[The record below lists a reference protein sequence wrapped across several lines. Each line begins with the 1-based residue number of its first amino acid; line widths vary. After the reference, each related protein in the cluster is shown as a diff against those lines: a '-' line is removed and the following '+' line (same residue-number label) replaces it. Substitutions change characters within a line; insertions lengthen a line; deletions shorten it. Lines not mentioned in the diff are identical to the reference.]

1 MNQFFEFLSRYN
13 RREQTIL
20 LVGAL
25 VVFIYLLWR
34 AVLVPL
40 QDWRAEQIQR
50 NANVQQALGR
60 VEVLSARLQE
70 YRRSGNGN
78 GQSSGNLSRVID
90 TSLSAAGLAMSGFQ
104 PGTGGE
110 ARVRFDQVPYERFIQ
125 WLHDLEYRYG
135 ISVVDMTIAATNEQ
149 GMVTVNIRLQQN

>member
-25 VVFIYLLWR
+25 VVFVYLLWR

-40 QDWRAEQIQR
+40 QHRRSERIER
-50 NANVQQALGR
+50 NANVQRALGR

-70 YRRSGNGN
+70 YRRSGTGN
-78 GQSSGNLSRVID
+78 GQSGANLSRVID
-90 TSLSAAGLAMSGFQ
+90 TRLSAAGLAMSGFQ

-110 ARVRFDQVPYERFIQ
+110 ARVRFDQVLYERIIT
-125 WLHDLEYRYG
+125 WLHALDSRSG
-135 ISVVDMTIAATNEQ
+135 IDADD
-149 GMVTVNIRLQQN
+149 

>member
-25 VVFIYLLWR
+25 VVFVYLLWR

-40 QDWRAEQIQR
+40 QDWRSEQIQR

-70 YRRSGNGN
+70 YRRSGTGN

-110 ARVRFDQVPYERFIQ
+110 AREIGRASCRESGKEAEDDGTSATQRIMRQRLRTYERI
-125 WLHDLEYRYG
+125 
-135 ISVVDMTIAATNEQ
+135 
-149 GMVTVNIRLQQN
+149 